1 MTLSYFKPEVHEDD
15 HYYYVKIHP
24 EEKDKAKEITGRSWD
39 GEISRWVYPK
49 RPETYRQLC
58 DRLRKCSKSFAI
70 TPPTE
75 TKTESKE
82 KDCSN
87 EITLDATNK
96 AIHSES
102 TVSSF
107 EEKLG
112 GINKIMESLGL
123 AMASQGMHLKE
134 IKKQI
139 DGLSNAEKIEPEQT
153 VELSLSNHQ
162 DCHKL
167 DYFFVQVL
175 TYGCKKAESEQ
186 TNSILEGFGLQSIV
200 EFVTR
205 KHEVVREELSLNV
218 ILDDHDV
225 SFPKLVHTAKD
236 QEAYINTRQGSI
248 DLYSALLTMN
258 NIRNNLAHLAPETT
272 YSRVLLMGLLYSIL
286 LVEVWSHIAPQ

>member
-1 MTLSYFKPEVHEDD
+1 MAIPYFKPEVHEDD
-15 HYYYVKIHP
+15 RYYYVKIHP
-24 EEKDKAKEITGRSWD
+24 EEKDKAKEIAGRSWD

-49 RPETYRQLC
+49 RLEIYHQLC
-58 DRLRKCSKSFAI
+58 ENLRDCAESFVA
-70 TPPTE
+70 TPPRE
-75 TKTESKE
+75 TKKE
-82 KDCSN
+82 SN
-87 EITLDATNK
+87 EKSLRTNK
-96 AIHSES
+96 TFDTTHQALPSELI
-102 TVSSF
+102 SSGV

-134 IKKQI
+134 IKNQI
-139 DGLSNAEKIEPEQT
+139 DSLSNAEKIEPEQT
-153 VELSLSNHQ
+153 EELSLSNHQ
-162 DCHKL
+162 DCYKL
-167 DYFFVQVL
+167 DYFFMQVL
-175 TYGCKKAESEQ
+175 TYGCKKADSEQ
-186 TNSILEGFGLQSIV
+186 TDSILEGFGLQSIV
-200 EFVTR
+200 QFVTR